1 MRLLVG
7 IPAYDEEKSIAAV
20 VGAVPRS
27 IPGVQSIAVL
37 VVDDGSRD
45 ATARLAE
52 AAGALVIRHGQNQG
66 LGNAFRSMVRYAVAE
81 KFDALVTLD
90 GDGQFDASQIP
101 ELLRPLQERRTLV
114 ATASRFLDPNLEP
127 VMPWIKKW
135 GNRRVAGLVSALTG
149 RQYADVSCG
158 FRAYS
163 RDALLLLTVH
173 HPFTYT
179 HETFLDLASKRVP
192 FAEIPLTVRG
202 VREHGKSK
210 MASSV
215 LRYGLRTGS
224 ILIRTYRDH
233 RPLAACAWV
242 ALPLI
247 VSAIGLL
254 LFSFARWQATGSWL
268 KWAAFSGGALALVA
282 VGLLFVGFLA
292 DILTRLRMNQ
302 EEILFWLR
310 RGA

>member
-7 IPAYDEEKSIAAV
+7 IPAYDEEKSIDAV
-20 VGAVPRS
+20 VKAIPRDLE
-27 IPGVQSIAVL
+27 GVSALRVL

-45 ATARLAE
+45 ATAAIAE
-52 AAGALVIRHGQNQG
+52 AAGAIVVRHGANQG
-66 LGNAFRSMVRYAVAE
+66 LGCAFRTMVRHAVAG

-90 GDGQFDASQIP
+90 GDGQFDPSQIP
-101 ELLRPLQERRTLV
+101 ELLRPIRERRSLV
-114 ATASRFLDPNLEP
+114 ATASRFLDPALEP
-127 VMPWIKKW
+127 SMPWIKKW
-135 GNRRVAGLVSALTG
+135 GNRRVAAMVSALTG
-149 RQYADVSCG
+149 RRYADVSCG

-179 HETFLDLASKRVP
+179 HETFLDLASKRVS
-192 FAEIPLTVRG
+192 FVEVPLLVRG
-202 VREHGKSK
+202 VREHGQSK

-215 LRYGLRTGS
+215 VRYGLRTAA
-224 ILIRTYRDH
+224 ILLRTYRDH
-233 RPLAACAWV
+233 RPLAACAWLASPL
-242 ALPLI
+242 ALLA
-247 VSAIGLL
+247 VVLAAA
-254 LFSFARWQATGSWL
+254 SFAHWQATGSWL
-268 KWAAFSGGALALVA
+268 KWAAFSGAGAAALAI
-282 VGLLFVGFLA
+282 GLLFVGFLA